1 MNEQQTADAI
11 FKKFDEITCSVLD
24 AKECSLYFTDCMIA
38 ELKTLEQPAYARV
51 CFYQDVKILIE
62 KK

>member
-11 FKKFDEITCSVLD
+11 HEKFYDVTCNSLD
-24 AKECSLYFTDCMIA
+24 AKECCIVYLNGMIA
-38 ELKTLEQPAYARV
+38 ELKTLEQPAYARA

>member
-1 MNEQQTADAI
+1 
-11 FKKFDEITCSVLD
+11 
-24 AKECSLYFTDCMIA
+24 MIA

-51 CFYQDVKILIE
+51 CFYQDVKRIIE